1 MGNND
6 SLPPPPPPGSTPDLP
21 PTQPSGV
28 VPPPPLSGGLV
39 PPPAPPA
46 VPQFLPTEPMPVQS
60 GSPDLTPTTQMPST
74 FAQPVQAQPSP
85 GQPASV
91 TGGGTPPGGVPPT
104 GQPPAAGGG
113 ANKLPWIIAAAV
125 AVVAIVVV
133 AVVLLT
139 GDDNTTSSPG
149 TTTIVPESSITASS
163 TTLAPSTTL
172 VPETTLVITTPSTTA
187 TTPTPTTAQPGV
199 KVVADDTNT
208 FTVLM
213 LETFQVDTSPT
224 ERDGL
229 TLANVTGSDDVATFL
244 EGTNLD
250 LFGVAVSVGPTAQL
264 PPADELLNSADPG
277 DAVCSNRAPK
287 NDYPTL
293 LGTAQALLLDGCG
306 TGGLAAQVAMVLP
319 INGTDLTML
328 VYVRGPGPSYADLF
342 DFAQAVA
349 ESVVIL

>member
-6 SLPPPPPPGSTPDLP
+6 SLPPPPSPGSTPDLP
-21 PTQPSGV
+21 PTPPSAV
-28 VPPPPLSGGLV
+28 VPPPPLSGGSV

-46 VPQFLPTEPMPVQS
+46 VPQFPPTEPMPVQP

-74 FAQPVQAQPSP
+74 FAQPAQAQPYA
-85 GQPASV
+85 GQPAAA

-104 GQPPAAGGG
+104 GQPPASGGG

-125 AVVAIVVV
+125 GVVAIVVV

-149 TTTIVPESSITASS
+149 TTTLVSESSVSASS
-163 TTLAPSTTL
+163 TTVVPSTTL
-172 VPETTLVITTPSTTA
+172 VPETTLVITTPTTTA
-187 TTPTPTTAQPGV
+187 STSTPTTAQPGV
-199 KVVADDTNT
+199 KIVADDTNT

-213 LETFQVDTSPT
+213 LDTFQVDTSPT
-224 ERDGL
+224 IREGV
-229 TLANVTGSDDVATFL
+229 TLANVTGSEDVATFL
-244 EGTNLD
+244 AGTNLD

-264 PPADELLNSADPG
+264 PTADELLTSADPG
-277 DAVCSNRAPK
+277 DSVCSNRAPL
-287 NDYPTL
+287 NDYPTQ
-293 LGTAQALLLDGCG
+293 LGTAQVLLLDGCG
-306 TGGLAAQVAMVLP
+306 TDGLAGQVAMVLP
-319 INGTDLTML
+319 IGGTDLTML
-328 VYVRGPGPSYADLF
+328 VYVRGPGPSNTDLI